1 MADSTCRL
9 AVLISGAGSTMV
21 NLAERIR
28 EGAVPAEIAL
38 VVSSRAGA
46 AGIGRARALGLE
58 TAVLSRK
65 PFTRDGAFD
74 AEAYSLALA
83 DLLAPARPD
92 LVVLAGFMTRLGEA
106 VLSRFPV
113 VNVHPAL
120 LPRFGGDGF
129 YGHRVHEAVL
139 ASGDEVSGATVH
151 FSDPGYDTGPIV
163 LQETVPVLP
172 DDTPDTLA
180 ARVQAA
186 ERRIYPEAIR
196 LFAEGRLVREGDT
209 VRILPGKDP

>member
-1 MADSTCRL
+1 MTEKTCRL

-28 EGAVPAEIAL
+28 EGAVPAGIAL
-38 VVSSRAGA
+38 VVSSRKAA
-46 AGIGRARALGLE
+46 AGLDRARALGLE
-58 TAVLSRK
+58 TAVLSRR
-65 PFTRDGAFD
+65 PYTRDGAFD
-74 AEAYSLALA
+74 EDAYAAALVA
-83 DLLAPARPD
+83 LLEPARPD
-92 LVVLAGFMTRLGEA
+92 LVVLAGFMTRLGRP

-129 YGHRVHEAVL
+129 YGQRVHEAVL
-139 ASGDEVSGATVH
+139 ASGVKVSGATVH
-151 FSDPGYDTGPIV
+151 FSDLVYDSGPII
-163 LQETVPVLP
+163 LQETVPVLAG
-172 DDTPDTLA
+172 DTPDALA

-196 LFAEGRLVREGDT
+196 LFAEGRLVREGQA